1 MKPLLRRLS
10 AFREI
15 ARTPDPFEQEHKL
28 FWANRYVSRHVLH
41 AHLDDETDAAS
52 RKRPEIQKQCRWID
66 QIFRQRQRIRE
77 SSVQDRHRV
86 LDLGCGPGLYAR
98 ELQADGYH
106 VTGLDVSP
114 ASIRYARRHSVDS
127 PDQAV
132 YRCVDYTTVSLPET
146 TYSLVL
152 CIYGGMGTMSDE
164 TQSNLLTRI
173 YRSLLPGGILIFDA
187 FTEAYAEDE
196 KLDTDWHYIPA
207 NGFWM
212 RSPHMLLERSY
223 VFETHRA
230 FANAYTT
237 ISLSGRAR
245 RYLVWH
251 RYYDT
256 VELYERLKN
265 IGYTGILHHA
275 DLSGTPW
282 YSGSKWIGM
291 VAIKPE

>member
-15 ARTPDPFEQEHKL
+15 SRTPAPFEQEQTL

-52 RKRPEIQKQCRWID
+52 RKPSEIHKQCQWIA
-66 QIFRQRQRIRE
+66 QAFRQRQRVRE
-77 SSVQDRHRV
+77 SPDRDRHRV
-86 LDLGCGPGLYAR
+86 LDLGCGPGLYAQ
-98 ELQADGYH
+98 ELQTEGFH

-114 ASIRYARRHSVDS
+114 ASIRYARRHSVRS
-127 PDQAV
+127 PDTAT
-132 YRCVDYTTVSLPET
+132 YRCVDYTTVNLPEK
-146 TYSLVL
+146 TYSLAL
-152 CIYGGMGTMSDE
+152 CIYGGMGTISDK
-164 TQSNLLTRI
+164 TQEDLMTRI

-187 FTEAYAEDE
+187 FTEDYAEDE
-196 KLDTDWHYIPA
+196 KLAPDWHYIPG

-223 VFETHRA
+223 VFETHKA

-237 ISLSGRAR
+237 ISLSGKSR

-251 RYYDT
+251 RYYDPA
-256 VELYERLKN
+256 ELHDRLTN
-265 IGYTGILHHA
+265 IGYTDILHHA
-275 DLSGTPW
+275 DLNGTPW

-291 VAIKPE
+291 VAKKPE